1 MPDALPTAV
10 VADPGLL
17 ATKLARPR
25 LPPGFVARPGVSALL
40 DEGTRRP
47 VTIVTAGAG
56 WGKTLATAAWA
67 AGGPAVGPV
76 AWVSLDSTD
85 NQPRAFW
92 AYVVGA
98 LRASGA
104 VAADNPLARLVPG
117 LGDEDELFRR
127 LVAGLTELPV
137 PVVLVLDDFHVVD
150 DPGVLAAVTSLVRAP
165 VPQLRLVLLTRA
177 DPTLPLHRLR
187 LAGALGEIRSAD
199 LALTSADAAALLGR
213 DGVVLGPGDA
223 ELLVE
228 RTEGWPAGLRLA
240 ALFLARDEPGHGPA
254 DFGGD
259 DHAVVE
265 YLAEEVLARY
275 DPQAQQFLLRTSVA
289 ERLNASLAEQLSGQP
304 RGQQRLEELAASN
317 TFVVG
322 LGSNGAWFRY
332 HALLRQTLRHRLS
345 VESPDAVPE
354 LHRRAARWFSDQGQP
369 IEALHHAADAQ
380 DWDLLGRLLVTEA
393 LPLVLSVDRA
403 ALGAVLARIPT
414 HRLADSPEL
423 ALAGAAR
430 LLLANR
436 FADMQPHLLR
446 AGSQA
451 PSSDPDVAAGTR
463 IGLLLFSTAISR
475 TRGDIAGV
483 VAAASRALDDLADQ
497 GMTLPASRGYRAI
510 ALANLGTGQLWAGL
524 LAEAEQTLTG
534 ALGEVEGTALDATR
548 VNMLSHLALAHAVSG
563 RLHTG
568 HALASRATS
577 IVEQRGWAPMVQV
590 AGAHLALAIV
600 HLQRDEVD
608 LALGAL
614 AEGRALAA
622 ADRAPG
628 MAVALFQ
635 IRIDAARGRLDAARA
650 QLARLHQEVLAWQVP
665 ELLVRWLR
673 VTEAEVDLA
682 AGDPAAALGRLR
694 LDAPDDQGNLL
705 ISERLLRARAL
716 LDLADPHGAE
726 EVLAPLVHADLEPRA
741 TVELWVLTAVA
752 ADRLREDR
760 RAGEALHR
768 ALVAAE
774 PEGVRRPFVAWG
786 QEPLPR
792 LLSHA
797 KALYPNARRFVEE
810 LEAGGSAV
818 AGRSSTSAAQGISLT
833 DREMSVLQYLP
844 SMMTY
849 PEIAGQLFVS
859 VNTVKSHLRH
869 LFAKLEVV
877 NRRQAVTRAR
887 ELGLL
892 DH

>member
-1 MPDALPTAV
+1 M
-10 VADPGLL
+10 
-17 ATKLARPR
+17 
-25 LPPGFVARPGVSALL
+25 
-40 DEGTRRP
+40 
-47 VTIVTAGAG
+47 
-56 WGKTLATAAWA
+56 
-67 AGGPAVGPV
+67 
-76 AWVSLDSTD
+76 
-85 NQPRAFW
+85 
-92 AYVVGA
+92 
-98 LRASGA
+98 
-104 VAADNPLARLVPG
+104 
-117 LGDEDELFRR
+117 
-127 LVAGLTELPV
+127 
-137 PVVLVLDDFHVVD
+137 LVLDDFHLVD
-150 DPGVLAAVTSLVRAP
+150 DPGVLAAVTSLVRDP

-199 LALTSADAAALLGR
+199 LALTPADAAALLGR

-393 LPLVLSVDRA
+393 LPLVLSVERA

-446 AGSQA
+446 AASQA

-463 IGLLLFSTAISR
+463 VGLLLFSTAVAR

-483 VAAASRALDDLADQ
+483 LASTSRALDELADQ

-510 ALANLGTGQLWAGL
+510 ALANLGTGQLWAGR
-524 LAEAEQTLTG
+524 LAEAEQTLTD
-534 ALGEVEGTALDATR
+534 ALAEAEGTTLDATR

-563 RLHTG
+563 RLHD
-568 HALASRATS
+568 RARAG
-577 IVEQRGWAPMVQV
+577 VPGDPHRGAARLGPHGAGGQRAPRP
-590 AGAHLALAIV
+590 G
-600 HLQRDEVD
+600 
-608 LALGAL
+608 
-614 AEGRALAA
+614 
-622 ADRAPG
+622 DRAP
-628 MAVALFQ
+628 
-635 IRIDAARGRLDAARA
+635 AARRGRPGARS
-650 QLARLHQEVLAWQVP
+650 ARRGP
-665 ELLVRWLR
+665 
-673 VTEAEVDLA
+673 
-682 AGDPAAALGRLR
+682 
-694 LDAPDDQGNLL
+694 
-705 ISERLLRARAL
+705 RARRRRT
-716 LDLADPHGAE
+716 G
-726 EVLAPLVHADLEPRA
+726 
-741 TVELWVLTAVA
+741 
-752 ADRLREDR
+752 R
-760 RAGEALHR
+760 RAWPWRSSRSASTPRGAGWMPPGRSWR
-768 ALVAAE
+768 ACT
-774 PEGVRRPFVAWG
+774 RRCGPG
-786 QEPLPR
+786 SRP
-792 LLSHA
+792 SCSC
-797 KALYPNARRFVEE
+797 
-810 LEAGGSAV
+810 GGS
-818 AGRSSTSAAQGISLT
+818 G
-833 DREMSVLQYLP
+833 
-844 SMMTY
+844 
-849 PEIAGQLFVS
+849 
-859 VNTVKSHLRH
+859 
-869 LFAKLEVV
+869 
-877 NRRQAVTRAR
+877 
-887 ELGLL
+887 
-892 DH
+892 